1 MFSYIWPIALVVF
14 ANIIYNIATKSTPS
28 EANAFLSLVVTYC
41 VAALCALVMYFI
53 QGGHQKLS
61 VEFSKLNWTAAILGV
76 CILALE
82 FGYINVYRAR
92 WKINTASLTANI
104 SLACSLVLVGF
115 LIYHENITIRQIV
128 GIGVCAAGLILI
140 GK

>member
-61 VEFSKLNWTAAILGV
+61 VEFSKLNRTAAILGV
-76 CILALE
+76 CIRDSRNSVQQD
-82 FGYINVYRAR
+82 IRYRY
-92 WKINTASLTANI
+92 L
-104 SLACSLVLVGF
+104 
-115 LIYHENITIRQIV
+115 
-128 GIGVCAAGLILI
+128 
-140 GK
+140 

>member
-61 VEFSKLNWTAAILGV
+61 VEFSKLNWTSSILGV
-76 CILALE
+76 CVLALE
-82 FGYINVYRAR
+82 FGYINVYRAG

-104 SLACSLVLVGF
+104 SLACILVLVGF

>member
-61 VEFSKLNWTAAILGV
+61 VEFSKLNWTAAGTSTLLIPEMRKMQQQNHPLRKPSNPPQ
-76 CILALE
+76 LP
-82 FGYINVYRAR
+82 
-92 WKINTASLTANI
+92 TATSIPRSATSMSSRRTTTRKWTN
-104 SLACSLVLVGF
+104 C
-115 LIYHENITIRQIV
+115 
-128 GIGVCAAGLILI
+128 
-140 GK
+140 